1 MAHGKVLGKRG
12 GFGGLRFDRHRL
24 QETLFGFQGYVF
36 PAFRQYWPGSDPQHC
51 TPLFFLLS
59 YPPAGWGRGD
69 SKGGLNAEPDPAG
82 DLLIQ
87 TLFWAPGGCPHLLQP
102 RAGKPKLLP
111 LENRRMRKSPCTIQ
125 SQQTP
130 GG

>member
-1 MAHGKVLGKRG
+1 MFSPLSDSI
-12 GFGGLRFDRHRL
+12 GLAATHSTARR
-24 QETLFGFQGYVF
+24 
-36 PAFRQYWPGSDPQHC
+36 S
-51 TPLFFLLS
+51 FFLLS